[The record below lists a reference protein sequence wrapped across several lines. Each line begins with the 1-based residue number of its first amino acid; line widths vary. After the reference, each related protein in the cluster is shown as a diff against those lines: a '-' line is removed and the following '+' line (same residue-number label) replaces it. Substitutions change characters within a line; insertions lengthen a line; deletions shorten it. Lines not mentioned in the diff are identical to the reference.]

1 MPDGEVRALV
11 ETSFKGIY
19 SKYKHII
26 IPIAVGILGY
36 FIFIGIVQGILEYM
50 KQNIWNFFSAYNETL
65 FGIPQLQILFF
76 SLVYSAMIGY
86 IAAQSLGSSIRNYY
100 EALNAGLLSGI
111 SAGVL
116 LVLGAISFH
125 LWPWASDNI
134 WMAFIFMIM
143 PEIFIISQGLG
154 ALLQFRWKEKKANL
168 SHPVINSQKKR
179 SISKLYLFSIILLA
193 LIIIVPYGTAF
204 LGMRLG
210 MIDRYHPRSQDA
222 YAVSRLDKESI
233 KITQLTENDVT
244 SMHPFSEWFPN
255 VKKPGLKI
263 LVNHSSF
270 ADPANLSWVNVSN
283 MATIQAHGLND
294 RIDPPEG
301 MIYSNGSRVIITGPD
316 VSQYCWYE
324 IIEFVPRVNSST
336 SIVYWSPIDSV

>member
-1 MPDGEVRALV
+1 
-11 ETSFKGIY
+11 
-19 SKYKHII
+19 
-26 IPIAVGILGY
+26 
-36 FIFIGIVQGILEYM
+36 
-50 KQNIWNFFSAYNETL
+50 
-65 FGIPQLQILFF
+65 
-76 SLVYSAMIGY
+76 
-86 IAAQSLGSSIRNYY
+86 
-100 EALNAGLLSGI
+100 
-111 SAGVL
+111 
-116 LVLGAISFH
+116 
-125 LWPWASDNI
+125 
-134 WMAFIFMIM
+134 
-143 PEIFIISQGLG
+143 LG